1 VHTEQQHFTSHNEVP
16 MFISR
21 AIYQISECKRRLS
34 GSKQMLTRAA
44 TSINFSVLERA
55 PATGDVEQLLGSGQ
69 ELDAPRGVHNV
80 GNTCFMNAFV
90 QCCRRL
96 VLKVPLHLLPSSD
109 QCPLACMLLPE
120 ATSAEKNSQWSCGTS
135 LPIGPQRDVCEV
147 LEMRFDPNSLLH
159 SSCPVGECYG
169 VVFRNL
175 TIFSQ
180 ERHVFC
186 NHCAYTHSETQTQC
200 FMRVEPQI
208 NAEASI
214 SQCLQDTDIPE
225 FK

>member
-1 VHTEQQHFTSHNEVP
+1 
-16 MFISR
+16 MR
-21 AIYQISECKRRLS
+21 
-34 GSKQMLTRAA
+34 
-44 TSINFSVLERA
+44 
-55 PATGDVEQLLGSGQ
+55 Q

-80 GNTCFMNAFV
+80 GNTCFMNALV

-96 VLKVPLHLLPSSD
+96 VPKVPPTCCHLQNNAHWPACSSQRPRAQTKSVSGHAGPS
-109 QCPLACMLLPE
+109 CR
-120 ATSAEKNSQWSCGTS
+120 SARSVTHARCWKC
-135 LPIGPQRDVCEV
+135 V
-147 LEMRFDPNSLLH
+147 FDPTSPLH

-208 NAEASI
+208 NAETSI